1 MTSEF
6 LLVLSCSLSSLGI
19 DLLIFSRDDKRYT
32 EKKNKSE
39 RARRKK
45 EDNTRLR
52 GLVDISSSLDPRI
65 KRIRQEEKEA
75 RQAKKRGITSPGP
88 GQKSQKQEEEE
99 KKKAEEEARKREEEE
114 KVCLIILSVFSSQN
128 LLLDRLLKQTP
139 KRQRLLLQMLL
150 RKPGEQQGLLPTDL
164 LEINCISIRHHVISG
179 VTVQSS
185 FKIIIRFTRVKSLVC

>member
-6 LLVLSCSLSSLGI
+6 YSFLSHSLSSLGI

-39 RARRKK
+39 RAQRKK

-75 RQAKKRGITSPGP
+75 RQAKKRGIVSSGL
-88 GQKSQKQEEEE
+88 GQKSQGREEEE
-99 KKKAEEEARKREEEE
+99 KKKAEEEARKKEEEE
-114 KVCLIILSVFSSQN
+114 KVCLIIFSVSSFLN
-128 LLLDRLLKQTP
+128 LLLGRLPKQTLR
-139 KRQRLLLQMLL
+139 KQKLLLPMLP

-164 LEINCISIRHHVISG
+164 LERNYILIRHHVIEELLCNYHF
-179 VTVQSS
+179 Q
-185 FKIIIRFTRVKSLVC
+185 